1 MSKIKILKR
10 SLALVLIVVVTIG
23 LASCKKESD
32 KIPFGNL
39 SDQVYAEGNN
49 FKITEKELYEEMR
62 ISGLDI
68 LNKEIEKIV
77 FKTEID
83 NIKNATGQEKESY
96 HDELVKLANKGVFG
110 TDDLEDLKELKEKDL
125 KQILKTYRDATFLK
139 GVDVYEA
146 NFDIVNFKEHDEI
159 ILEQFVVS
167 LAKKHYAEEK
177 LLEEVDDEDSSAYI
191 DKDED
196 ISNYF
201 KNNVQKRYP
210 LSFVSIRF
218 QNKYE
223 ADQTLRHFN
232 IKTYRTGW
240 FIIPNPRVEV
250 IEEEE
255 EKHAE
260 AYRVLDKLNLLD
272 DNGNLSEL
280 DHQKYFNEYSIDEN
294 IDKRLD
300 KSEALYLFLEIYNY
314 IYPYR
319 EINLEDLENVDLED
333 FVENEEYVYLNPD
346 EDEENGLFTMRYDD
360 FPINSQSESTLTAM
374 RNYLYNTLSTKK
386 EETSFTTAAR
396 SFGKYYY
403 LLYKLKDHNDDLL
416 EQVKDDKYQVWEDED
431 ETILTAHAE
440 EYYQK
445 IVDDKLTSSYISS
458 KASEKI
464 KDAKVTIY
472 DGDVHLFLGN
482 DNYKLA
488 KKFNNNLIAKVDDTE
503 ITVDDFYILLENQF
517 GPSISMD
524 LAVKKALLSSKYIDE
539 ITAEQR
545 KEFKENIENMITQF
559 SNNALA
565 QSGFPA
571 SIGRKKFLK
580 LAFKADSIEDAVE
593 KVYIASEI
601 EKLYLEDY
609 LAHYEDFYENILF
622 YSNELLE
629 DFFSLT
635 TGHLIIK
642 VDMDE
647 DENPDDP
654 KDFFATLAD
663 SESTK
668 YTEEKYQEAITELL
682 QLIHK
687 KASKYQNFE
696 EGLKDIVKL
705 YNDSARF
712 ECEDVY
718 VDPDDEDAKNKL
730 CGPEKDWAKFKNLG
744 LQIEYQSLGEQ
755 TNKTNW
761 PGEQNFDELFYN
773 RIVDFYQEVKEEYYD
788 VDKAF
793 PKQLLDYSPT
803 KYDGVEKPVLET
815 SFGWH
820 LIVALGGKVG
830 ESAKYTSEND
840 KDGDYLNIELKDE
853 DDKVIETI
861 DDAYSEDETISLNQ
875 LKIYLHQKDTDYGV
889 QDLPSSVKKA
899 LTSYVDP
906 VMTKYESKEMRLHLL
921 YNLIKEENFKYS
933 SSTNTEKLAKILKI
947 NQDQFLSYADEDNYP
962 DYYRIFGDWFTK
974 FN

>member
-1 MSKIKILKR
+1 
-10 SLALVLIVVVTIG
+10 
-23 LASCKKESD
+23 
-32 KIPFGNL
+32 
-39 SDQVYAEGNN
+39 
-49 FKITEKELYEEMR
+49 
-62 ISGLDI
+62 
-68 LNKEIEKIV
+68 
-77 FKTEID
+77 
-83 NIKNATGQEKESY
+83 
-96 HDELVKLANKGVFG
+96 
-110 TDDLEDLKELKEKDL
+110 
-125 KQILKTYRDATFLK
+125 
-139 GVDVYEA
+139 
-146 NFDIVNFKEHDEI
+146 
-159 ILEQFVVS
+159 
-167 LAKKHYAEEK
+167 
-177 LLEEVDDEDSSAYI
+177 
-191 DKDED
+191 
-196 ISNYF
+196 
-201 KNNVQKRYP
+201 
-210 LSFVSIRF
+210 
-218 QNKYE
+218 
-223 ADQTLRHFN
+223 
-232 IKTYRTGW
+232 
-240 FIIPNPRVEV
+240 
-250 IEEEE
+250 
-255 EKHAE
+255 
-260 AYRVLDKLNLLD
+260 
-272 DNGNLSEL
+272 
-280 DHQKYFNEYSIDEN
+280 
-294 IDKRLD
+294 
-300 KSEALYLFLEIYNY
+300 
-314 IYPYR
+314 
-319 EINLEDLENVDLED
+319 
-333 FVENEEYVYLNPD
+333 
-346 EDEENGLFTMRYDD
+346 
-360 FPINSQSESTLTAM
+360 
-374 RNYLYNTLSTKK
+374 
-386 EETSFTTAAR
+386 
-396 SFGKYYY
+396 
-403 LLYKLKDHNDDLL
+403 
-416 EQVKDDKYQVWEDED
+416 
-431 ETILTAHAE
+431 
-440 EYYQK
+440 
-445 IVDDKLTSSYISS
+445 
-458 KASEKI
+458 
-464 KDAKVTIY
+464 
-472 DGDVHLFLGN
+472 
-482 DNYKLA
+482 
-488 KKFNNNLIAKVDDTE
+488 
-503 ITVDDFYILLENQF
+503 
-517 GPSISMD
+517 
-524 LAVKKALLSSKYIDE
+524 
-539 ITAEQR
+539 
-545 KEFKENIENMITQF
+545 
-559 SNNALA
+559 
-565 QSGFPA
+565 
-571 SIGRKKFLK
+571 
-580 LAFKADSIEDAVE
+580 
-593 KVYIASEI
+593 
-601 EKLYLEDY
+601 
-609 LAHYEDFYENILF
+609 
-622 YSNELLE
+622 
-629 DFFSLT
+629 
-635 TGHLIIK
+635 
-642 VDMDE
+642 MDE